1 MEFRDKKYLDYAG
14 LNDFWRLVK
23 EYYKGTVDK
32 ADSALQ
38 NIIATVGDSS
48 IVSIADGVATF
59 DFSNFAKKS
68 EIASVFTF
76 KGTKPSFE
84 ELPSDAKAGDVYL
97 VGDKEYVF
105 IEDRWEELGYP
116 IDLSNYYT
124 KEEIDSKLQ
133 NLQDIEDLKNEVEG
147 VKTSL
152 SALDSKVTS
161 LDSKVDT
168 KVTELTNSLATETQ
182 ERRDADALEAR
193 ERKEADALEMKERK
207 EAFNSISY
215 IEDYHIRKLFKGV
228 EVASKEDLVSA
239 IANAQDGAVISLT
252 SNTTFSASDTVAVAP
267 GHHIAIEVP
276 SGVTLSAEG
285 RLVSVG
291 VNGEEAST
299 VELIGEG
306 TIEKTGDNSEPLVFV
321 RGGSNLV
328 VDGVTLV
335 NTSEANNSVIQ
346 TNGKQTDVN
355 INIKS
360 GTFTGGVYLPADG
373 KISISGG
380 TFNLGSGTFYIKSGE
395 LNISG
400 GKFIKSSDSN
410 DGNWAHWN
418 NGSVDAPAPV
428 TIEACNYGG
437 HGNPVVSIT
446 GGEFINEA
454 GNFEV
459 LVIPYDGNEAD
470 MSGTTVGYH
479 LANAVSGHVTSD
491 GVTEPS
497 DGWYKFTSNNTTY
510 IPEK

>member
-14 LNDFWRLVK
+14 LNDFWGLVK
-23 EYYKGTVDK
+23 DYYKGTVDK
-32 ADSALQ
+32 ANSALQ
-38 NIIATVGDSS
+38 NIVAEGV
-48 IVSIADGVATF
+48 VSISDGVATF

-84 ELPSDAKAGDVYL
+84 DLPSDAKAGDVYL

-147 VKTSL
+147 VKFAVFT
-152 SALDSKVTS
+152 LDSKGA
-161 LDSKVDT
+161 
-168 KVTELTNSLATETQ
+168 ELANALATETQ
-182 ERRDADALEAR
+182 ERKDADSLEAQ

-239 IANAQDGAVISLT
+239 ISNAQDGAVISLT

-267 GHHIAIEVP
+267 GQHIAIEVP

-291 VNGEEAST
+291 VNGEAPST

-306 TIEKTGDNSEPLVFV
+306 TIEKTGDNDEPLVFV

-360 GTFTGGVYLPADG
+360 GTFTGGVYLPAKG
-373 KISISGG
+373 EVSISGG
-380 TFNLGSGTFYIKSGE
+380 TFNLGSGTFYIKSGT
-395 LNISG
+395 LDISG

-418 NGSVDAPAPV
+418 NGSVDAPSTI

-437 HGNPVVSIT
+437 HGNPVVNIT
-446 GGEFINEA
+446 GGEFINKA
-454 GNFEV
+454 GDFEV

-470 MSGTTVGYH
+470 MSSTTVGYH

-491 GVTEPS
+491 GTTEPS
-497 DGWYKFTSNNTTY
+497 DGWYKFTSENTTY
-510 IPEK
+510 IPAK

>member
-1 MEFRDKKYLDYAG
+1 MEFRDKRYLDYAG
-14 LNDFWRLVK
+14 LNDFWNLVK

-38 NIIATVGDSS
+38 SIIATVGDSS

-84 ELPSDAKAGDVYL
+84 ELPSDAKAGDVWL
-97 VGDKEYVF
+97 VGDKEFVF
-105 IEDRWEELGYP
+105 VEGRWEELGYP

-124 KEEIDSKLQ
+124 KAEIDSKLQ
-133 NLQDIEDLKNEVEG
+133 NLQDIEDLRNEVEG
-147 VKTSL
+147 VKTS
-152 SALDSKVTS
+152 VTT
-161 LDSKVDT
+161 LETKVDT
-168 KVTELTNSLATETQ
+168 KVTELTDALAIETQ
-182 ERRDADALEAR
+182 

-228 EVASKEDLVSA
+228 EVSSKEDLLSA
-239 IANAQDGAVISLT
+239 LANASDGAVISLT
-252 SNTTFSASDTVAVAP
+252 NSATLSASDTVSVAP
-267 GHHIAIEVP
+267 GQHIAIEVP
-276 SGVTLSAEG
+276 SGVTLSTEG

-306 TIEKTGDNSEPLVFV
+306 TIEKTGDNDEPIVFV

-328 VDGVTLV
+328 VDGVTLI

-355 INIKS
+355 IDIKS
-360 GTFTGGVYLPADG
+360 GNFTGGVYLPAEG
-373 KISISGG
+373 KINISGG
-380 TFNLGSGTFYIKSGE
+380 TFNLGKGTFYIKSGA

-400 GKFIKSSDSN
+400 GKFIKSADSN
-410 DGNWAHWN
+410 NGNWAHFN
-418 NGSVDAPAPV
+418 NGSVDAPSTI

-446 GGEFINEA
+446 GGDFVNEA
-454 GNFEV
+454 GDFKV
-459 LVIPYDGNEAD
+459 LVIPYGGNEAD

-479 LANAVSGHVTSD
+479 LADAVSGHVTSD
-491 GVTEPS
+491 GSTEPS
-497 DGWYKFTSNNTTY
+497 DGWYKFTSENTTY
-510 IPEK
+510 IPAK

>member
-1 MEFRDKKYLDYAG
+1 MEFRDKRYLDYAG
-14 LNDFWRLVK
+14 LNDFWNLVK

-38 NIIATVGDSS
+38 SIIATVGDSS

-84 ELPSDAKAGDVYL
+84 ELPSDAQTGDVYL
-97 VGDKEYVF
+97 VGDKEFVF
-105 IEDRWEELGYP
+105 VEGRWEELGYP

-124 KEEIDSKLQ
+124 KAEIDSKLQ
-133 NLQDIEDLKNEVEG
+133 NLQDIEDLRNEVEG
-147 VKTSL
+147 VKTS
-152 SALDSKVTS
+152 VTT
-161 LDSKVDT
+161 LETKVDT
-168 KVTELTNSLATETQ
+168 KVTELTDALAIEAQ
-182 ERRDADALEAR
+182 ERKDADALEAR

-252 SNTTFSASDTVAVAP
+252 ENTTLSASDTVTVAP
-267 GHHIAIEVP
+267 GQHIAIEVP
-276 SGVTLSAEG
+276 SGVTLSTEG

-291 VNGEEAST
+291 VNGEASST

-306 TIEKTGDNSEPLVFV
+306 TIEKTGANDEPLVFV

-346 TNGKQTDVN
+346 TNGKHTDVD
-355 INIKS
+355 ITIKS

-373 KISISGG
+373 RISVSGG
-380 TFNLGSGTFYIKSGE
+380 TFNLGAGTVYIKSGE

-400 GKFIKSSDSN
+400 GKFIKSSSSN
-410 DGNWAHWN
+410 NGNWAHWN
-418 NGSVDAPAPV
+418 NGSVDAPSTI

-437 HGNPVVSIT
+437 HGNPVINIT

-454 GNFEV
+454 GDFGV

-479 LANAVSGHVTSD
+479 LADAVSGHVTSN
-491 GVTEPS
+491 GYTEPS
-497 DGWYKFTSNNTTY
+497 DGWYKFTSDNTTY
-510 IPEK
+510 IPAK

>member
-14 LNDFWRLVK
+14 LNDFWGLVK
-23 EYYKGTVDK
+23 DYYKGTVDK
-32 ADSALQ
+32 ANSALQ
-38 NIIATVGDSS
+38 NIVAEGV
-48 IVSIADGVATF
+48 VSISDGVATF

-84 ELPSDAKAGDVYL
+84 DLPSDAKAGDVYL

-133 NLQDIEDLKNEVEG
+133 NLQDIEDLKNEVEV
-147 VKTSL
+147 VKFAVFT
-152 SALDSKVTS
+152 LDSKGA
-161 LDSKVDT
+161 
-168 KVTELTNSLATETQ
+168 ELANALATETQ
-182 ERRDADALEAR
+182 ERKDADNLEAQ

-239 IANAQDGAVISLT
+239 ISNAQDGAVISLT

-267 GHHIAIEVP
+267 GQHIAIEVP

-291 VNGEEAST
+291 VNGEAPTT

-306 TIEKTGDNSEPLVFV
+306 TIEKTGDNDEPLVFV

-360 GTFTGGVYLPADG
+360 GTFTGGVYLPAKG
-373 KISISGG
+373 EVSISGG
-380 TFNLGSGTFYIKSGE
+380 TFNLGSGTFYIKSGA

-418 NGSVDAPAPV
+418 NGSVDAPSTI

-437 HGNPVVSIT
+437 HGNPVVNIT
-446 GGEFINEA
+446 GGEFINKA
-454 GNFEV
+454 GDFEV

-470 MSGTTVGYH
+470 MSSTTVGYH

-497 DGWYKFTSNNTTY
+497 DGWYKFTSENTTY
-510 IPEK
+510 IPAK

>member
-14 LNDFWRLVK
+14 LNDFWGLVK
-23 EYYKGTVDK
+23 DYYKGTVDK
-32 ADSALQ
+32 ANSALQ
-38 NIIATVGDSS
+38 NIVAEGV
-48 IVSIADGVATF
+48 VSISDGVATF

-84 ELPSDAKAGDVYL
+84 DLPSDAKAGDVYL

-147 VKTSL
+147 VKFAVFT
-152 SALDSKVTS
+152 LDSKGA
-161 LDSKVDT
+161 
-168 KVTELTNSLATETQ
+168 ELANALATETQ
-182 ERRDADALEAR
+182 ERKDADSLEAQ

-207 EAFNSISY
+207 EAFASISY
-215 IEDYHIRKLFKGV
+215 IEDYQIRKLFKGV

-239 IANAQDGAVISLT
+239 ISNAQDGAVISLT

-267 GHHIAIEVP
+267 GQHIAIEVP

-291 VNGEEAST
+291 VNGEAPST

-306 TIEKTGDNSEPLVFV
+306 TIEKTGDNDEPLVFV

-360 GTFTGGVYLPADG
+360 GTFTGGVYLPAEG
-373 KISISGG
+373 EVSISGG
-380 TFNLGSGTFYIKSGE
+380 TFNLGSGTFYIKSGT
-395 LNISG
+395 LDISG

-418 NGSVDAPAPV
+418 NGSVDAPSTI

-454 GNFEV
+454 GDFEV
-459 LVIPYDGNEAD
+459 LVIPYDGNKAD
-470 MSGTTVGYH
+470 MSSTTVGYH

-491 GVTEPS
+491 GTTEPS
-497 DGWYKFTSNNTTY
+497 DGWYKFTSENTTY
-510 IPEK
+510 IPAK

>member
-14 LNDFWRLVK
+14 LNDFWGLVK
-23 EYYKGTVDK
+23 DYYKGTVDK
-32 ADSALQ
+32 ANSALQ
-38 NIIATVGDSS
+38 NIVAEGV
-48 IVSIADGVATF
+48 VSISDGVATF

-84 ELPSDAKAGDVYL
+84 DLPSDAKAGDVYL

-124 KEEIDSKLQ
+124 KDEIDSKLQ

-147 VKTSL
+147 VKFAVFT
-152 SALDSKVTS
+152 LDSKGA
-161 LDSKVDT
+161 
-168 KVTELTNSLATETQ
+168 ELANALATETQ
-182 ERRDADALEAR
+182 ERKDADSLEAQ

-239 IANAQDGAVISLT
+239 ISNAQDGAVISLT

-267 GHHIAIEVP
+267 GQHIAIEVP

-291 VNGEEAST
+291 VNGEAPST

-306 TIEKTGDNSEPLVFV
+306 TIEKTGDNDEPLVFV

-360 GTFTGGVYLPADG
+360 GTFTGGVYLPAKG
-373 KISISGG
+373 EVSISRG
-380 TFNLGSGTFYIKSGE
+380 TFNLGSGTFYIKSGT
-395 LNISG
+395 LDISG
-400 GKFIKSSDSN
+400 GKFIKSADSN
-410 DGNWAHWN
+410 NGNWAHWN
-418 NGSVDAPAPV
+418 NGSVDAPSTI

-437 HGNPVVSIT
+437 HGNPVVNIT
-446 GGEFINEA
+446 GGEFINKA
-454 GNFEV
+454 GDFEV

-479 LANAVSGHVTSD
+479 LADAVSGHVTSD

-497 DGWYKFTSNNTTY
+497 DGWYRFTSENTTC
-510 IPEK
+510 IPAK

>member
-1 MEFRDKKYLDYAG
+1 MEFRDKRYLDYAG
-14 LNDFWRLVK
+14 LNDFWSLVK

-38 NIIATVGDSS
+38 SIIATVGDSS

-84 ELPSDAKAGDVYL
+84 ELPSDAKAGDVWL
-97 VGDKEYVF
+97 VGDKEFVF
-105 IEDRWEELGYP
+105 VEGRWEELGYP

-133 NLQDIEDLKNEVEG
+133 NLQDIEDLRNEVEG
-147 VKTSL
+147 VKTS
-152 SALDSKVTS
+152 VTT
-161 LDSKVDT
+161 LETKVDT
-168 KVTELTNSLATETQ
+168 KVTELTDALAIETQ
-182 ERRDADALEAR
+182 

-252 SNTTFSASDTVAVAP
+252 NSATLSASDTVSVAP
-267 GHHIAIEVP
+267 GQHIAIEVP
-276 SGVTLSAEG
+276 SGVTLSTEG

-291 VNGEEAST
+291 VNGEKAST

-306 TIEKTGDNSEPLVFV
+306 TIKKTGDNDEPIVFV

-328 VDGVTLV
+328 VDGVTLI

-355 INIKS
+355 IDIKS
-360 GTFTGGVYLPADG
+360 GNFTGGVYLPAKG
-373 KISISGG
+373 KINISGG
-380 TFNLGSGTFYIKSGE
+380 TFNLGKGTFYIKSGA

-400 GKFIKSSDSN
+400 GKFVKSADSN
-410 DGNWAHWN
+410 NGNWAHFN
-418 NGSVDAPAPV
+418 NGSVDAPSTI

-446 GGEFINEA
+446 GGDFVNEA
-454 GNFEV
+454 GDFKV
-459 LVIPYDGNEAD
+459 LVIPYGGNEAD

-479 LANAVSGHVTSD
+479 LADAVNGHVTSD
-491 GVTEPS
+491 GSTEPS
-497 DGWYKFTSNNTTY
+497 DGWYKFTSENTTY
-510 IPEK
+510 IPAK

>member
-1 MEFRDKKYLDYAG
+1 MAYRDKKYLDYEG
-14 LNDFWRLVK
+14 LNAFWALVK
-23 EYYKGTVDK
+23 DYYKGTVEK

-38 NIIATVGDSS
+38 NIIAEGV
-48 IVSIADGVATF
+48 VSISDGVATF

-68 EIASVFTF
+68 DVASVFTF
-76 KGTKPSFE
+76 KGSKASFE
-84 ELPSDAKAGDVYL
+84 ELPSEASIGDVYL

-105 IEDRWEELGYP
+105 VEGAWEELGYP

-124 KEEIDSKLQ
+124 KEDVDGEIERVS
-133 NLQDIEDLKNEVEG
+133 VS
-147 VKTSL
+147 V
-152 SALDSKVTS
+152 SA

-168 KVTELTNSLATETQ
+168 KVTELTEAISTESQNIKALLATETQ
-182 ERRDADALEAR
+182 ERKDADALETK

-207 EAFNSISY
+207 EAFDSISY

-228 EVASKEDLVSA
+228 EVSSTESLISA
-239 IANAQDGAVISLT
+239 IANAEDGAVISLT
-252 SNTTFSASDTVAVAP
+252 SDASFSASDTVSVNP
-267 GHHIAIEVP
+267 GQHIAIEVP

-291 VNGEEAST
+291 VNGEAPST

-306 TIEKTGDNSEPLVFV
+306 TIEKTGDNDEPLVFV

-360 GTFTGGVYLPADG
+360 GNFTGGVYLPAEG
-373 KISISGG
+373 KINISGG
-380 TFNLGSGTFYIKSGE
+380 TFNLGNGTFYIKSGA

-400 GKFIKSSDSN
+400 GKFIKSADSN
-410 DGNWAHWN
+410 NGNWAHWN
-418 NGSVDAPAPV
+418 NGSVDAPS
-428 TIEACNYGG
+428 TITVEACNYGG

-446 GGEFINEA
+446 GGDFINEA
-454 GNFEV
+454 GDFKV
-459 LVIPYDGNEAD
+459 LVIPYGGNEAD

-491 GVTEPS
+491 GTTEPS
-497 DGWYKFTSNNTTY
+497 DGWYKFTSENTTY
-510 IPEK
+510 IPAK

>member
-14 LNDFWRLVK
+14 LNDFWGLVK
-23 EYYKGTVDK
+23 DYYKGTVDK
-32 ADSALQ
+32 ANSALQ
-38 NIIATVGDSS
+38 NIVAEGV
-48 IVSIADGVATF
+48 VSISDGVATF

-84 ELPSDAKAGDVYL
+84 DLPSDAKAGDVYL

-147 VKTSL
+147 VKFAVFT
-152 SALDSKVTS
+152 LDSKGA
-161 LDSKVDT
+161 
-168 KVTELTNSLATETQ
+168 ELANALATETQ
-182 ERRDADALEAR
+182 ERKDADSLEAQ

-239 IANAQDGAVISLT
+239 ISNAQDGAVISLT

-267 GHHIAIEVP
+267 GQHIAIEVP
-276 SGVTLSAEG
+276 SGVTLSTEG

-291 VNGEEAST
+291 VNGEAPST

-306 TIEKTGDNSEPLVFV
+306 TIEKTGDNDEPLVFV

-328 VDGVTLV
+328 VDGVTLI
-335 NTSEANNSVIQ
+335 NTSIANNSVIQ
-346 TNGKQTDVN
+346 TNGKQTDVS
-355 INIKS
+355 IDIKS
-360 GTFTGGVYLPADG
+360 GNFTGGVYLPAEG
-373 KISISGG
+373 KINISGG
-380 TFNLGSGTFYIKSGE
+380 TFNLGKGTFYIKSGA

-400 GKFIKSSDSN
+400 GKFVKSADSN
-410 DGNWAHWN
+410 NGNWAHFN
-418 NGSVDAPAPV
+418 NGSVDAPA
-428 TIEACNYGG
+428 TITVEACNYGG

-446 GGEFINEA
+446 GGDFVNEA
-454 GNFEV
+454 GDFKV
-459 LVIPYDGNEAD
+459 LVIPYGGNEAD

-479 LANAVSGHVTSD
+479 LADAVNGHVTSD
-491 GVTEPS
+491 GSTEPS
-497 DGWYKFTSNNTTY
+497 DGWYKFTSENTTY
-510 IPEK
+510 IPAK

>member
-14 LNDFWRLVK
+14 LNDFWGLVK
-23 EYYKGTVDK
+23 DYYKGTVDK
-32 ADSALQ
+32 ANSALQ
-38 NIIATVGDSS
+38 NIVAEGV
-48 IVSIADGVATF
+48 VSISDGVATF

-84 ELPSDAKAGDVYL
+84 DLPSDAKAGDVYL

-105 IEDRWEELGYP
+105 VKGRWEELGYP

-147 VKTSL
+147 VKTSV
-152 SALDSKVTS
+152 STLDSKVAS

-168 KVTELTNSLATETQ
+168 KVTELTNALATETQ
-182 ERRDADALEAR
+182 ERKDADNLEAQ

-207 EAFNSISY
+207 EAFASISY

-267 GHHIAIEVP
+267 GQHIAIEVP

-291 VNGEEAST
+291 VNGEKAST

-306 TIEKTGDNSEPLVFV
+306 TIEKTGDNDEPLVFV

-360 GTFTGGVYLPADG
+360 GTFTGGVYLPAKG
-373 KISISGG
+373 EVSISGG
-380 TFNLGSGTFYIKSGE
+380 TFNLGSGTFYIKSGT

-400 GKFIKSSDSN
+400 GKFIKSADSN
-410 DGNWAHWN
+410 NGNWAHWN
-418 NGSVDAPAPV
+418 NGSVDAPSTI

-454 GNFEV
+454 GDFEV

-470 MSGTTVGYH
+470 MSSTTVGYH

-491 GVTEPS
+491 GTTEPS
-497 DGWYKFTSNNTTY
+497 DGWYKFTSENTTY
-510 IPEK
+510 IPAK

>member
-14 LNDFWRLVK
+14 LNDFWGLVK
-23 EYYKGTVDK
+23 DYYKGTVDK
-32 ADSALQ
+32 ANSALQ
-38 NIIATVGDSS
+38 NIVAEGV
-48 IVSIADGVATF
+48 VSISDGVATF

-68 EIASVFTF
+68 EIASVFSF
-76 KGTKPSFE
+76 KGAKASME
-84 ELPSDAKAGDVYL
+84 ELPSDAKVGDVYL

-105 IEDRWEELGYP
+105 VEGRWEELGYP

-124 KEEIDSKLQ
+124 KDEIDSKLQ

-147 VKTSL
+147 VKTSV
-152 SALDSKVTS
+152 STLDSKVAS

-168 KVTELTNSLATETQ
+168 KVTELTNALATETQ
-182 ERRDADALEAR
+182 ERKDADNLEAQ
-193 ERKEADALEMKERK
+193 ERK
-207 EAFNSISY
+207 EAFASISY
-215 IEDYHIRKLFKGV
+215 IEDYQIRKLFKGV
-228 EVASKEDLVSA
+228 EVSSTESLISA
-239 IANAQDGAVISLT
+239 VANAEDGAVISLT
-252 SNTTFSASDTVAVAP
+252 SDASFSASDTVSVNP
-267 GHHIAIEVP
+267 GQHIAIEVP

-291 VNGEEAST
+291 VNGEAPST

-306 TIEKTGDNSEPLVFV
+306 TIKKTGDNDEPLVFV

-360 GTFTGGVYLPADG
+360 GTFTGGVYLPAKG
-373 KISISGG
+373 EVSISGG
-380 TFNLGSGTFYIKSGE
+380 TFNLGSGTFYIKSGA

-400 GKFIKSSDSN
+400 GKFIKSADSN
-410 DGNWAHWN
+410 NGNWAHWN
-418 NGSVDAPAPV
+418 NGSVDAPS
-428 TIEACNYGG
+428 TITVEACNYGG

-446 GGEFINEA
+446 GGDFINEA
-454 GNFEV
+454 GDFKV
-459 LVIPYDGNEAD
+459 LVIPYGGNEAD

-491 GVTEPS
+491 GATEPS
-497 DGWYKFTSNNTTY
+497 DGWYKFTSENTTY
-510 IPEK
+510 IPAK

>member
-14 LNDFWRLVK
+14 LNDFWGLVK
-23 EYYKGTVDK
+23 DYYKGTVDK
-32 ADSALQ
+32 ANSALQ
-38 NIIATVGDSS
+38 NIVAEGV
-48 IVSIADGVATF
+48 VSISDGVATF

-84 ELPSDAKAGDVYL
+84 DLPSDAKAGDVYL

-147 VKTSL
+147 VKFAVFT
-152 SALDSKVTS
+152 LDSKGA
-161 LDSKVDT
+161 
-168 KVTELTNSLATETQ
+168 ELANALATETQ
-182 ERRDADALEAR
+182 ERKDADSLEAQ

-207 EAFNSISY
+207 EAFASISY
-215 IEDYHIRKLFKGV
+215 IEDYQIRKLFKGV

-239 IANAQDGAVISLT
+239 ISNAQDGAVISLT

-267 GHHIAIEVP
+267 GQHIAIEVP

-291 VNGEEAST
+291 VNGEAPST

-306 TIEKTGDNSEPLVFV
+306 TIEKTGDNDEPLVFV

-360 GTFTGGVYLPADG
+360 GTFTGGVYLPAKG
-373 KISISGG
+373 EVSISGG
-380 TFNLGSGTFYIKSGE
+380 TFNLGSGTFYIKSGT
-395 LNISG
+395 LDISG

-418 NGSVDAPAPV
+418 NGSVDAPSTI

-454 GNFEV
+454 GDFEV
-459 LVIPYDGNEAD
+459 LVIPYDGNKAD
-470 MSGTTVGYH
+470 MSSTTVGYH

-491 GVTEPS
+491 GTTEPS
-497 DGWYKFTSNNTTY
+497 DGWYKFTSENTTY
-510 IPEK
+510 IPAK

>member
-14 LNDFWRLVK
+14 LNDFWGLVK
-23 EYYKGTVDK
+23 DYYKGTVDK
-32 ADSALQ
+32 ANSALQ
-38 NIIATVGDSS
+38 NIVAEGV
-48 IVSIADGVATF
+48 VSISDGVATF

-84 ELPSDAKAGDVYL
+84 DLPSDAKAGDVYL

-124 KEEIDSKLQ
+124 KDEIDSKLQ

-147 VKTSL
+147 VKFAVFT
-152 SALDSKVTS
+152 LDSKGA
-161 LDSKVDT
+161 
-168 KVTELTNSLATETQ
+168 ELTNALATETQ
-182 ERRDADALEAR
+182 ERKDADNLEAQ

-267 GHHIAIEVP
+267 GQHIAIEVP

-291 VNGEEAST
+291 VNGEKAST

-306 TIEKTGDNSEPLVFV
+306 TIEKTGDNDEPLVFV

-360 GTFTGGVYLPADG
+360 GTFTGGVYLPAKG
-373 KISISGG
+373 EVSISGG
-380 TFNLGSGTFYIKSGE
+380 TFNLGSGTFYIKSGT

-400 GKFIKSSDSN
+400 GKFIKSADSN
-410 DGNWAHWN
+410 NGNWAHWN
-418 NGSVDAPAPV
+418 NGSVDAPSTI

-446 GGEFINEA
+446 GGEFINKA
-454 GNFEV
+454 GDFEV

-497 DGWYKFTSNNTTY
+497 DGWYKFTSDNTAY
-510 IPEK
+510 VPAK

>member
-14 LNDFWRLVK
+14 LNDFWGLVK
-23 EYYKGTVDK
+23 DYYKGTVDK
-32 ADSALQ
+32 ANSALQ
-38 NIIATVGDSS
+38 NIVAEGV
-48 IVSIADGVATF
+48 VSISDGVATF

-68 EIASVFTF
+68 EIASVFSF
-76 KGTKPSFE
+76 KGAKASMA
-84 ELPSDAKAGDVYL
+84 ELPSDAKVGDVYL

-105 IEDRWEELGYP
+105 VEGRWEELGYP

-133 NLQDIEDLKNEVEG
+133 NLQDIEDLKNEVEV
-147 VKTSL
+147 VKFAVFT
-152 SALDSKVTS
+152 LDSKGA
-161 LDSKVDT
+161 
-168 KVTELTNSLATETQ
+168 ELTNALATETQ
-182 ERRDADALEAR
+182 ERKDADNLEAQ

-239 IANAQDGAVISLT
+239 ISNAQDGAVISLT

-267 GHHIAIEVP
+267 GQHIAIEVP

-291 VNGEEAST
+291 VNGEAPST

-306 TIEKTGDNSEPLVFV
+306 TIEKTGDNDEPLVFV

-360 GTFTGGVYLPADG
+360 GNFTGGVYLPAEG
-373 KISISGG
+373 KINISGG
-380 TFNLGSGTFYIKSGE
+380 TFNLGNGTFYIKSGE

-400 GKFIKSSDSN
+400 GKFIKSADSN
-410 DGNWAHWN
+410 NGNWAHWN
-418 NGSVDAPAPV
+418 NGSVDAPS
-428 TIEACNYGG
+428 TITVEACNYGG

-446 GGEFINEA
+446 GGDFINEA
-454 GNFEV
+454 GDFKV
-459 LVIPYDGNEAD
+459 LVIPYGGNEAD

-491 GVTEPS
+491 GATEPS
-497 DGWYKFTSNNTTY
+497 DGWYKFTSENTTY
-510 IPEK
+510 IPAK

>member
-14 LNDFWRLVK
+14 LNDFWGLVK
-23 EYYKGTVDK
+23 DYYKGTVDK
-32 ADSALQ
+32 ANSALQ
-38 NIIATVGDSS
+38 NIVAEGV
-48 IVSIADGVATF
+48 VSISDGVATF

-68 EIASVFTF
+68 EIASVFSF
-76 KGTKPSFE
+76 KGAKASME
-84 ELPSDAKAGDVYL
+84 ELPSDAKVGDVYL

-105 IEDRWEELGYP
+105 VEGRWEELGYP

-124 KEEIDSKLQ
+124 KDEIDSKLQ

-147 VKTSL
+147 VKTSV
-152 SALDSKVTS
+152 STLDSKVAS

-168 KVTELTNSLATETQ
+168 KVTELTNALATETQ
-182 ERRDADALEAR
+182 ERKDADNLEAQ
-193 ERKEADALEMKERK
+193 ERK
-207 EAFNSISY
+207 EAFASISY
-215 IEDYHIRKLFKGV
+215 IEDYQIRKLFKGV
-228 EVASKEDLVSA
+228 EVSSTESLISA
-239 IANAQDGAVISLT
+239 VANAEDGAVISLT
-252 SNTTFSASDTVAVAP
+252 SDASFSASDTVSVNP
-267 GHHIAIEVP
+267 GQHIAIEVP

-291 VNGEEAST
+291 VNGEAPST

-306 TIEKTGDNSEPLVFV
+306 TIKKTGDNDEPLVFV

-360 GTFTGGVYLPADG
+360 GTFTGGVYLPAKG
-373 KISISGG
+373 EVSISGG
-380 TFNLGSGTFYIKSGE
+380 TFNLGSGTFYIKSGA

-400 GKFIKSSDSN
+400 GKFIKSADSN
-410 DGNWAHWN
+410 NGNWAHWN
-418 NGSVDAPAPV
+418 NGSVDAPSTI

-437 HGNPVVSIT
+437 HGNPVVNIT
-446 GGEFINEA
+446 GGEFINKA
-454 GNFEV
+454 GDFEV

-491 GVTEPS
+491 GATEPS
-497 DGWYKFTSNNTTY
+497 DGWYKFTSENTTY
-510 IPEK
+510 IPAK

>member
-14 LNDFWRLVK
+14 LNDFWGLVK
-23 EYYKGTVDK
+23 DYYKGTVDK
-32 ADSALQ
+32 ANSALQ
-38 NIIATVGDSS
+38 NIVAEGV
-48 IVSIADGVATF
+48 VSISDGVATF

-84 ELPSDAKAGDVYL
+84 DLPSDAKAGDVYL

-147 VKTSL
+147 VKFAVFT
-152 SALDSKVTS
+152 LDSKGA
-161 LDSKVDT
+161 
-168 KVTELTNSLATETQ
+168 ELANALATETQ
-182 ERRDADALEAR
+182 ERKDADSLEAQ

-207 EAFNSISY
+207 EAFASISY
-215 IEDYHIRKLFKGV
+215 IEDYQIRKLFKGV

-239 IANAQDGAVISLT
+239 ISNAQDGAVISLT

-267 GHHIAIEVP
+267 GQHIAIEVP

-291 VNGEEAST
+291 VNGEAPST

-306 TIEKTGDNSEPLVFV
+306 TIEKTGDNDEPLVFV

-360 GTFTGGVYLPADG
+360 GNFTGGVYLPAKG
-373 KISISGG
+373 EVSISGG
-380 TFNLGSGTFYIKSGE
+380 TFNLGSGTFYIKSGT
-395 LNISG
+395 LDISG

-418 NGSVDAPAPV
+418 NGSVDAPSTI

-454 GNFEV
+454 GDFEV

-491 GVTEPS
+491 GTTEPS
-497 DGWYKFTSNNTTY
+497 DGWYKFTSENTTY
-510 IPEK
+510 IPAK